1 LRNQQ
6 PDTAFAADSEIG
18 SDGGVISVPLLVF
31 FFFGF
36 YNKSTTSIL
45 SKMVGKICE
54 RTPNKL
60 KMVNEFF

>member
-31 FFFGF
+31 FFGF

-45 SKMVGKICE
+45 TKMVGKICK

-60 KMVNEFF
+60 KIVNEFF